1 MAFQTLPDQKTIIDI
16 AQFPIYANIQ
26 VIEEIPA
33 TFPSISFCNLNPFD
47 TSNPSVPAL
56 FQNLLVENNF
66 KYDKSPDL
74 LSLSA
79 SSIVKSYVFNLP
91 EENRKLGIRF
101 LVHNHSDSKSISN
114 YGQDAPVGFATEV
127 KITRQ
132 LSEKL
137 SQPYGNCLTDLTS
150 SNPKKTSTME
160 TMFSRLGVKQY
171 SKEMCMNVCFQIR
184 LEMKCNCSEPAIPS
198 YQNISK
204 CSGTNDIPCKERFFQ
219 DFFSLPSSECNDEC
233 PTECVLYKYSTK
245 LTSETVEIS
254 SKDNKKI
261 KPEKIKLIDDFL
273 QKINLYDS
281 IEALRKDVL
290 LIQFYYDDTSITKI
304 TERPVWSPFSI
315 LSSIGGNLGLF
326 VGMSILSWFEQ
337 NK

>member
-1 MAFQTLPDQKTIIDI
+1 
-16 AQFPIYANIQ
+16 
-26 VIEEIPA
+26 
-33 TFPSISFCNLNPFD
+33 
-47 TSNPSVPAL
+47 
-56 FQNLLVENNF
+56 
-66 KYDKSPDL
+66 
-74 LSLSA
+74 
-79 SSIVKSYVFNLP
+79 
-91 EENRKLGIRF
+91 
-101 LVHNHSDSKSISN
+101 
-114 YGQDAPVGFATEV
+114 APVGFATEV

-137 SQPYGNCLTDLTS
+137 SQPYGNCLTDLTR

-184 LEMKCNCSEPAIPS
+184 LEMECNCSEPVIPS

-204 CSGTNDIPCKERFFQ
+204 CSDTN
-219 DFFSLPSSECNDEC
+219 ECNDEC

-254 SKDNKKI
+254 TEDNKKI

-273 QKINLYDS
+273 EKINLYDS

-315 LSSIGGNLGLF
+315 LSITKQNKKLAITTYFF
-326 VGMSILSWFEQ
+326 VGISILIFFHGRAYKNAIKLTRQKKVEISQKFIDVKYSGVPDLVIYD
-337 NK
+337 NILPNYFNFLDIFFFT